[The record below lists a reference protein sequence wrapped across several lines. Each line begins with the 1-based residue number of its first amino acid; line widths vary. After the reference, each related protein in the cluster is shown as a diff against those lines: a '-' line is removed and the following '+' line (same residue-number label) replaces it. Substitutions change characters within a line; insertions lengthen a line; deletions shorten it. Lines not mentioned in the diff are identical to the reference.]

1 MCIECVYCVCWMKVP
16 NIGSCN
22 CVGIYCR
29 LTIVVVNDRTYC
41 FFLGGVWFSSLLC
54 NCQLLATFK
63 KETTILN
70 LNSQF
75 HPIIKVYAD
84 MVVVGRAAKLFKLY
98 EADILQGIAFL
109 YFSSILDILMGSTLL
124 LCTSFHI
131 SSHTIKWFLPLLWCY
146 PCIFGICSVVMATS
160 YQYPLVIITVG
171 STVM

>member
-1 MCIECVYCVCWMKVP
+1 M
-16 NIGSCN
+16 
-22 CVGIYCR
+22 
-29 LTIVVVNDRTYC
+29 
-41 FFLGGVWFSSLLC
+41 FFFWGGFGFLLSY
-54 NCQLLATFK
+54 ATASYLQHLK

-131 SSHTIKWFLPLLWCY
+131 SSHTIK
-146 PCIFGICSVVMATS
+146 
-160 YQYPLVIITVG
+160 
-171 STVM
+171 